1 MRYNIDIKQRKI
13 IEKKI
18 ILNNISISAFDIC
31 KKFMIFSSW
40 DNNKLGI
47 YSVYNKKTNYIDLI
61 GDNINFVYISSI
73 QIIKINEE
81 YNIFL
86 SLSFGKLI
94 LLKLNK
100 QINTYEKD
108 YEFKNNDFFHKHIL
122 EH

>member
-1 MRYNIDIKQRKI
+1 M
-13 IEKKI
+13 
-18 ILNNISISAFDIC
+18 
-31 KKFMIFSSW
+31 
-40 DNNKLGI
+40 
-47 YSVYNKKTNYIDLI
+47 NYIDLI
-61 GDNINFVYISSI
+61 EDYLNFAFISSI

-100 QINTYEKD
+100 QNKAYEKD
-108 YEFKNNDFFHKHIL
+108 YEFKNDDFFHKHIL

>member
-1 MRYNIDIKQRKI
+1 M
-13 IEKKI
+13 
-18 ILNNISISAFDIC
+18 
-31 KKFMIFSSW
+31 
-40 DNNKLGI
+40 
-47 YSVYNKKTNYIDLI
+47 NYIDLI
-61 GDNINFVYISSI
+61 EDYLNFAFISSI

-86 SLSFGKLI
+86 SLSFGKLILLKLNKQNKAYEKDYGKLI